1 MAYGRAK
8 PLARSL
14 FELLRRRSGAAE
26 GPLSVRW
33 HAGAGAGETT
43 GEEAVLIQNAL
54 HSSRTHIKLKSSP
67 VQPPPQLSRIPSATR
82 PVSALTTTSATG
94 VSPSAPKKPH
104 NHHHRPA
111 IDLPFPQGPHNA
123 HELHDAHVQLVPRRL
138 AIAFGCAETI
148 MQAHLITPWLPLG
161 TACLGL

>member
-14 FELLRRRSGAAE
+14 FELVRRRSGAAE

-67 VQPPPQLSRIPSATR
+67 VQPPPRAIADPIGHSSSVGLDDNKRHR
-82 PVSALTTTSATG
+82 RLTQRSEETPQPPPPAC
-94 VSPSAPKKPH
+94 
-104 NHHHRPA
+104 HRPTVSS
-111 IDLPFPQGPHNA
+111 G
-123 HELHDAHVQLVPRRL
+123 
-138 AIAFGCAETI
+138 
-148 MQAHLITPWLPLG
+148 TP
-161 TACLGL
+161 